1 MIAIIGSIAML
12 VALISAFLWLI
23 VIFLKKDRLK
33 AETVKSFV

>member
-23 VIFLKKDRLK
+23 VIFLKKEALCQ
-33 AETVKSFV
+33 TP